1 MDSTS
6 GLPDVHIFSHT
17 VWSWINDP
25 TKGRLE
31 TPRVVVW
38 VEIIWRAQYIS
49 CADGNISDIGYE
61 LLRRPKG
68 AALWQNWPH
77 YGKTDAIIF
86 LASFP
91 DDLVRTTLHKCIL

>member
-1 MDSTS
+1 MFT
-6 GLPDVHIFSHT
+6 FFHT
-17 VWSWINDP
+17 LCGHRINDL
-25 TKGRLE
+25 TKGRLK

-86 LASFP
+86 LASGWSRAHNIAQIHF
-91 DDLVRTTLHKCIL
+91 VV